1 MSTPLETLKA
11 ALDTYKTDQIQA
23 DLDNIQKRKDD
34 VYDACTKALELSK
47 AKRYIHDDNVL
58 ILSAP
63 HIIIGNV
70 DPMGNLI
77 SSDNLIEIRSNTLSL
92 HGVGPGGTIS
102 TKAPTIEHIAVNP
115 GSDGLTNTI
124 EATSS
129 IKLQSRGV
137 GISATNDQGSF
148 ADEALFGNGISLITD
163 SALNLQATPSCKEK
177 KRHVEERIAIC
188 DTRINELKTA
198 ADKKRQDIDQ
208 CIDTIEKLMN
218 LSDDLLKS
226 ESDLRTNQ
234 QMMSILQNE
243 YKLKEQ
249 ALISHVTAYIQTVSE
264 WAESK
269 RTHTALTQMKDDLQA
284 KEAQFKDD
292 VNTSKVTIQG
302 ERISIETRDGDNNV
316 KTHANAGLTINAP
329 HVRVSSYDNEH
340 KLIEGSDIN
349 LSTQQLNIDTIAPG
363 QPDNN
368 GESEAKLSDK
378 GHVTITTKTVLLQGI
393 DQKVKQEEGKDK
405 YTETAVA
412 KDSRLSVL
420 MEHIDMGATQTTD
433 GKIMGDITLNAK
445 DITLHAMDQDIDQ
458 DSGKRSDKEMAAETK
473 LTLQA
478 ADIVLGNI
486 KDEDKSQS
494 ITLKTDKLASTA
506 KTSISL
512 TQGEDKATLKLEGG
526 KMTQKSETTEIDSKT
541 TIKQATELKDKLTGT
556 KAEFKT
562 VKATSK
568 LKGPKIDD

>member
-70 DPMGNLI
+70 DAMGNLI

-92 HGVGPGGTIS
+92 HGVGPGGIIS

-208 CIDTIEKLMN
+208 CIDTIENLMN

-249 ALISHVTAYIQTVSE
+249 ALISHVTAYIHTVSE

-269 RTHTALTQMKDDLQA
+269 RTHAALTQMKDDLQA

-329 HVRVSSYDNEH
+329 HVRVSSYDNEQA
-340 KLIEGSDIN
+340 LIDGSDIN

>member
-102 TKAPTIEHIAVNP
+102 AKAPTIEHIAVNP

-188 DTRINELKTA
+188 DTRINDLKTA

-208 CIDTIEKLMN
+208 CIDTIENLMN

-249 ALISHVTAYIQTVSE
+249 ALISHVTAYIHTVSE

-269 RTHTALTQMKDDLQA
+269 RTHAALTQMKDDLQA

-316 KTHANAGLTINAP
+316 KTHANAGLTVNAP

-340 KLIEGSDIN
+340 KLIDGSDIN

-405 YTETAVA
+405 YTETAIA

-445 DITLHAMDQDIDQ
+445 DITLHAMDQEIDQ

-526 KMTQKSETTEIDSKT
+526 KMTQKSETTEIDAKT

>member
-70 DPMGNLI
+70 DAMGNLI

-102 TKAPTIEHIAVNP
+102 AKAPTIEHIAVNP

-208 CIDTIEKLMN
+208 CIDTIENLMN

-302 ERISIETRDGDNNV
+302 EHISIETRDGDNNV
-316 KTHANAGLTINAP
+316 KTHTEAGLTINAP

-340 KLIEGSDIN
+340 KLIDGSDIN

-433 GKIMGDITLNAK
+433 GKVMGDITLNAK

>member
-1 MSTPLETLKA
+1 
-11 ALDTYKTDQIQA
+11 
-23 DLDNIQKRKDD
+23 
-34 VYDACTKALELSK
+34 
-47 AKRYIHDDNVL
+47 
-58 ILSAP
+58 
-63 HIIIGNV
+63 
-70 DPMGNLI
+70 
-77 SSDNLIEIRSNTLSL
+77 
-92 HGVGPGGTIS
+92 
-102 TKAPTIEHIAVNP
+102 
-115 GSDGLTNTI
+115 
-124 EATSS
+124 
-129 IKLQSRGV
+129 
-137 GISATNDQGSF
+137 
-148 ADEALFGNGISLITD
+148 
-163 SALNLQATPSCKEK
+163 
-177 KRHVEERIAIC
+177 
-188 DTRINELKTA
+188 
-198 ADKKRQDIDQ
+198 
-208 CIDTIEKLMN
+208 
-218 LSDDLLKS
+218 
-226 ESDLRTNQ
+226 
-234 QMMSILQNE
+234 MMSILQNE

-249 ALISHVTAYIQTVSE
+249 ALISHVTAYIHTVSE

-269 RTHTALTQMKDDLQA
+269 RTHAALTQMKDDLQA

-302 ERISIETRDGDNNV
+302 ERISIETRDGDNNG

-329 HVRVSSYDNEH
+329 HVRVSSYDNVQA
-340 KLIEGSDIN
+340 LIDGSVIN